1 MIETAQKPDRPKRMK
16 WPRIALW
23 ILLASASFAL
33 VLLLCGYVPAVID
46 NLTDADYAEFF
57 TNTLAVLVTVIGL
70 SIAGLLTAEQLDLE
84 RLDRSKD
91 RRLSA
96 KRDVLMDVIRGMHKM
111 IGQVARLA
119 TIEIEQNEIGKAF
132 AEGLSQ
138 AAPGWAVA
146 DLPTVALLQRIVN
159 ETSLEFIEL
168 SKERTPLVK
177 LHDEAQTW
185 DKVLD
190 ASNLD
195 NERLFRMQTDAT
207 GTGRE
212 DEAKRW
218 SELYQISVR
227 AMPSMRGDRDKV
239 RAELEQLHIPYL
251 LKCLFTHRRL
261 RTDYRKLQARIR
273 AEIEVDDEAIDGY
286 PAFDRAAD
294 VQDKRFVRHMRQNFP
309 DHHELILQ
317 LAKQAGCDIGE
328 AQ

>member
-1 MIETAQKPDRPKRMK
+1 MTKSAQKPARPKRLK

-23 ILLASASFAL
+23 ILLASASLAL

-46 NLTDADYAEFF
+46 NLTDAGYAEFF
-57 TNTLAVLVTVIGL
+57 TNTLAVLATVVGL
-70 SIAGLLTAEQLDLE
+70 SIAGLLTTEQLDLE
-84 RLDRSKD
+84 RVDRSKD

-111 IGQVARLA
+111 IGQIPRLA

-132 AEGLSQ
+132 GEGLSQ
-138 AAPGWAVA
+138 AAPGWSVA

-159 ETSLEFIEL
+159 ETGLEFIEL

-177 LHDEAQTW
+177 LNDEAQTW

-227 AMPSMRGDRDKV
+227 AMPSMRADRDKV

-251 LKCLFTHRRL
+251 LKCLFIHRRL

-273 AEIEVDDEAIDGY
+273 AEIEVDDETIDGY

-317 LAKQAGCDIGE
+317 LAKQAGCDLDEG
-328 AQ
+328 Q